1 LSPAIA
7 RWPFFRFDSTE
18 RELAEY
24 AAKFG
29 ILEEI
34 QSMVRILEAE
44 KEGAIKRLHSITK
57 DLADVRGLQRKAL
70 LEKDKAAN
78 DMRRKCD
85 DPEVTSLTGNH
96 GKRFEVDGR
105 TGE

>member
-1 LSPAIA
+1 MGI
-7 RWPFFRFDSTE
+7 FRLDRTE

-44 KEGAIKRLHSITK
+44 KEEAIKRLHSITK

-85 DPEVTSLTGNH
+85 DPEVTSLTGKPE
-96 GKRFEVDGR
+96 KRIEADGR